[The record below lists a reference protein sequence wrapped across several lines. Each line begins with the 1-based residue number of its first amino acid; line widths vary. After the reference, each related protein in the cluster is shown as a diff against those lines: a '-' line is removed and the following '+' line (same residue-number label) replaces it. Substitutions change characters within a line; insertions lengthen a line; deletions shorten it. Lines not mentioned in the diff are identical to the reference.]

1 MLNFYIKK
9 IESNT
14 TIKMLI
20 QKVLQKMVQT
30 IQQHAQKIN
39 SVDDVEEMVYKV
51 NKMVLKAWKQRVYQ
65 Q

>member
-51 NKMVLKAWKQRVYQ
+51 NKMVLKAWKQWVYQ

>member
-1 MLNFYIKK
+1 
-9 IESNT
+9 
-14 TIKMLI
+14 MLI

-51 NKMVLKAWKQRVYQ
+51 NKMVLKA
-65 Q
+65 